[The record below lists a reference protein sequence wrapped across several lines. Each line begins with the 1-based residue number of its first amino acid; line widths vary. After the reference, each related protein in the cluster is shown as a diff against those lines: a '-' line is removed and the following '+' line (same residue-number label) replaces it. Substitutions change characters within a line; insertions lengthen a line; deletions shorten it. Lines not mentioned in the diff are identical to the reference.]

1 MMPHLE
7 LRGVFTLIGCRLCN
21 FLVLSL
27 SLDSASDRLL
37 LIVDA
42 LLKFNDSVLSVTLLF
57 FNILHKVVEDA
68 LRLEA
73 IFFRVTLLRF
83 FHGKD
88 FTLGFQ
94 TCIQFR
100 ALDFSRDVV
109 LLHSM

>member
-7 LRGVFTLIGCRLCN
+7 LRGVFTLIGCSLCN

-42 LLKFNDSVLSVTLLF
+42 LLKFNNSVLSVALLF
-57 FNILHKVVEDA
+57 LNILHKVVEDA

-73 IFFRVTLLRF
+73 VFFGVALLGF
-83 FHGKD
+83 FHGED
-88 FTLGFQ
+88 FTLGFE
-94 TCIQFR
+94 TCI
-100 ALDFSRDVV
+100 
-109 LLHSM
+109 